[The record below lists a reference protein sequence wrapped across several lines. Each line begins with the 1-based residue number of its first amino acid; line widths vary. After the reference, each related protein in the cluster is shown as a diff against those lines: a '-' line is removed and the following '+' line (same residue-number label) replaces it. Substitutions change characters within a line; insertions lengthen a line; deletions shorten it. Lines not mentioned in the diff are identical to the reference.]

1 MLVESLWKRKWQRR
15 VFLRDCDGMRPNI
28 HFVGKLGEDVACSY
42 LKSKKIKVLYRNF
55 SAPNGGELD
64 IVARKG
70 ALLLFIEVK
79 ARFEPKEGRPLEA
92 VNRQKRSYMKRAAG
106 SWLKLLGRSDIPYQF
121 DVIEVVLTDG
131 ERPLVNRVEN
141 IEMEKI
147 NPLMKSAVQAL

>member
-1 MLVESLWKRKWQRR
+1 
-15 VFLRDCDGMRPNI
+15 MRPNI

-79 ARFEPKEGRPLEA
+79 AVRYP
-92 VNRQKRSYMKRAAG
+92 VS
-106 SWLKLLGRSDIPYQF
+106 I
-121 DVIEVVLTDG
+121 
-131 ERPLVNRVEN
+131 
-141 IEMEKI
+141 
-147 NPLMKSAVQAL
+147 